1 MGVNI
6 RVSSFPEPWK
16 LKISS
21 GLVNRRLNNL
31 FSRHMPLFF
40 ITLLP
45 FIIISAIITVILQR
59 KHLLI
64 ALLAFEGIILGLI
77 ALYIFTSPPS
87 DIFISIILLTM
98 GACEASLGL
107 ACLVNITR
115 SYGNDHLNSICLSK
129 C

>member
-1 MGVNI
+1 
-6 RVSSFPEPWK
+6 
-16 LKISS
+16 
-21 GLVNRRLNNL
+21 
-31 FSRHMPLFF
+31 MPLFF
-40 ITLLP
+40 IALLP
-45 FIIISAIITVILQR
+45 CMVLSAIITVIFQR

-77 ALYIFTSPPS
+77 RLYIFISPNS
-87 DIFISIILLTM
+87 DMFIAIILLTI

-115 SYGNDHLNSICLSK
+115 SYGNDHISSITLSK